1 MPWVEPNWDGEFK
14 EFELMA
20 RRGHVD
26 NATKAFNTARRSGY
40 LASLSLDDPLWES
53 MSNTTSG
60 KRLTRSAAIVEAAAN
75 GHRIEPIFEAF
86 DRNKDVQIPIV
97 MLREDGSYYKVA
109 GNHRLMACRALGV
122 QPIVWLFEYPPVL
135 ESEGDEMTDEATLR
149 TYVRETV
156 ACIIKEGTDG
166 HALVLKGAL
175 LLPVERPE
183 YDKSAF
189 AGKQDIT
196 ELSSGKYHITL
207 IGVRTLKPHRKEI
220 ENFWSEIVK
229 NTPRPPVPQFDPK
242 PRRATRDGKETWFL
256 QVVNQSDL
264 QSYVER
270 IENVIREHVPEYEG
284 LEDRFFHISIA
295 NNRGGNP
302 FESIGDINED
312 DVKESDR
319 DAQKTS
325 LAK

>member
-26 NATKAFNTARRSGY
+26 NAMKAFNIARRSGY
-40 LASLSLDDPLWES
+40 LASLAFDDQLWES

-75 GHRIEPIFEAF
+75 GHRIEPILEAF

-97 MLREDGSYYKVA
+97 MLREDGSYYKVS

-122 QPIVWLFEYPPVL
+122 QPIIWLFEYPPVL
-135 ESEGDEMTDEATLR
+135 RIEGDEMSNEDALR
-149 TYVRETV
+149 TYVRE
-156 ACIIKEGTDG
+156 AIAGIIKEGVDG
-166 HALVLKGAL
+166 QALVLKGAL

-183 YDKSAF
+183 YDKSMF
-189 AGKQDIT
+189 AGQQEIT
-196 ELSSGKYHITL
+196 ELSSSKHHVTL
-207 IGVRTLKPHRKEI
+207 ISVRTLKPHRKDIEGFWPEI
-220 ENFWSEIVK
+220 AK
-229 NTPRPPVPQFDPK
+229 NVPRPPVPQFDPT
-242 PRRATRDGKETWFL
+242 PRKAVRDGKETWFL
-256 QVVNQSDL
+256 QVINQDEL

-270 IENVIREHVPEYEG
+270 IENVIRERVPDYEG
-284 LEDRFFHISIA
+284 MEDRFFHLSIA

-319 DAQKTS
+319 ASQKAS
-325 LAK
+325 NA